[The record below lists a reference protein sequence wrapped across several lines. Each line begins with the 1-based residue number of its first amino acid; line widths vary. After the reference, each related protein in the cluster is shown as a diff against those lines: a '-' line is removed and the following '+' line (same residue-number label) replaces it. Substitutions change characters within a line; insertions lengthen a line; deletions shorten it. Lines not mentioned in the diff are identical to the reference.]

1 MQFENE
7 ESIYVLNTDLD
18 IFRKGQINHLAP
30 DQTQPWV
37 VNASI
42 DFLGSLPKKS
52 SMTLEIKDVESGKIL
67 KSGPL
72 ENVLV
77 SGGAI
82 SGNITIDADAPNLWW
97 PTGLGKQNLYY
108 ATISV
113 QDSKQYSLAEVT
125 KRTGF
130 RTIFLNRLNITE
142 DQLAQGI
149 APGANWHFEVN
160 GQEFYAK
167 GSNFIPPD
175 AFWPRVTE
183 ERMQR
188 LFNAVVA
195 GNQNMLR

>member
-7 ESIYVLNTDLD
+7 ESIYILNTDID

-37 VNASI
+37 VNASV
-42 DFLGSLPKKS
+42 DFLGILPKKS
-52 SMTLEIKDVESGKIL
+52 SMTLEIKDVELGRIL

-72 ENVLV
+72 ENISV
-77 SGGAI
+77 SGQAI
-82 SGNITIDADAPNLWW
+82 TGSITVDANAPNLWW

-108 ATISV
+108 ATISIE
-113 QDSKQYSLAEVT
+113 DSKQHALANVT

-130 RTIFLNRLNITE
+130 RTIFLNRLNIT
-142 DQLAQGI
+142 DAQLAQGI

-183 ERMQR
+183 ERMRQ

>member
-1 MQFENE
+1 VQFERE
-7 ESIYVLNTDLD
+7 ESIYVLNTVID
-18 IFRKGQINHLAP
+18 IFRKGQINHLP
-30 DQTQPWV
+30 PNQMQPWV
-37 VNASI
+37 LNASI
-42 DFLGSLPKKS
+42 DFLGSLPKDLT
-52 SMTLEIKDVESGKIL
+52 MALEIKDVESGKIL

-72 ENVLV
+72 QNVSV

-82 SGNITIDADAPNLWW
+82 SGSITIDADAPKLWW

-108 ATISV
+108 ATISIRNPTQNSV
-113 QDSKQYSLAEVT
+113 AEVT

-130 RTIFLNRLNITE
+130 RTIFLNRLNITD
-142 DQLAQGI
+142 DQIAQGI

-167 GSNFIPPD
+167 GSNLIPPD

-188 LFNAVVA
+188 LFTAVVA

>member
-7 ESIYVLNTDLD
+7 ESIYVLNTDID
-18 IFRKGQINHLAP
+18 VFRKGQINHLAP

-52 SMTLEIKDVESGKIL
+52 SMTLEVKDVESGKVL

-72 ENVLV
+72 ENI
-77 SGGAI
+77 SIWGQSI
-82 SGNITIDADAPNLWW
+82 SGSITVDADAPNLWW

-108 ATISV
+108 ATIAIE
-113 QDSKQYSLAEVT
+113 DSKRHALAKVT

-130 RTIFLNRLNITE
+130 RTIFLNRLNITDE
-142 DQLAQGI
+142 QLSQGI

-188 LFNAVVA
+188 LFDAVVA